1 VSPAPVPITVIAGY
15 LGAGKTTLLSH
26 LVRST
31 TNRRL
36 LVAVDEFGGLNLDVD
51 LVLRREHH
59 LLRFQE
65 GCLCCTLGAELA
77 QALSALKRHGD
88 PRLHVVIEA
97 SGVADPRTFACWGHM
112 PGFRLDGTIVVADAT
127 TLAMSVANGGESRI
141 RQQFRAADLLVL
153 NKIDLVSSRERV
165 AAGRWLRAL
174 APETQVVE
182 TSYARVPA
190 MLLYGAHLPEDAR
203 LQRRRRD
210 GTGEL
215 VAEAPPHYGAAYAR
229 WSWADRGPLRDAAF
243 AQWAAA
249 LPASVLRAKGYLS
262 LTGDPRHRFLF
273 QQVGADW
280 SVRRDS
286 PWGPDGPGCR
296 VSLIAPAGSLDSDQL
311 NRSIGLCV
319 RRPPM

>member
-1 VSPAPVPITVIAGY
+1 MSPDPIPITVIAGY
-15 LGAGKTTLLSH
+15 LGSGKTTLLSH

-36 LVAVDEFGGLNLDVD
+36 LVVVDEFGGLNLDAD

-59 LLRFQE
+59 LLRFGE

-77 QALSALKRHGD
+77 NTLGALRQHGD

-97 SGVADPRTFACWGHM
+97 SGVADPRTFAGWGHM

-127 TLAMSVANGGESRI
+127 TLAMCAASGGESRI

-165 AAGRWLRAL
+165 AAARWLRAL

-182 TSYARVPA
+182 TSHARVPA

-203 LQRRRRD
+203 LQRRPRD
-210 GTGEL
+210 EAGEL
-215 VAEAPPHYGAAYAR
+215 VVEAPPALRRCLRPMELGRSRSAPGCRFCPVGGRPAR
-229 WSWADRGPLRDAAF
+229 QRPSCQGVPQPHRRPTAPVPLSAGG
-243 AQWAAA
+243 
-249 LPASVLRAKGYLS
+249 S
-262 LTGDPRHRFLF
+262 H
-273 QQVGADW
+273 W

-296 VSLIAPAGSLDSDQL
+296 LSLIAPAGSLDSDQL
-311 NRSIGLCV
+311 NRSLGLCI

>member
-1 VSPAPVPITVIAGY
+1 VSPDPVPITVIAGY

-36 LVAVDEFGGLNLDVD
+36 LVVVDEFGGLNLDVD
-51 LVLRREHH
+51 VVLRREHH
-59 LLRFQE
+59 LLRFEE
-65 GCLCCTLGAELA
+65 GRLCCTLGAELV
-77 QALSALKRHGD
+77 QALGTLRQHGD

-141 RQQFRAADLLVL
+141 RRQFRAADLLVL

-165 AAGRWLRAL
+165 AAARWLRAL

-190 MLLYGAHLPEDAR
+190 MLLYGAHLPQDAR
-203 LQRRRRD
+203 LERRPRD

-215 VAEAPPHYGAAYAR
+215 VGETPRRHGAAYTR

-273 QQVGADW
+273 QQAGSDW

-286 PWGPDGPGCR
+286 PWGPDGPSCR

-311 NRSIGLCV
+311 NRSIELCV